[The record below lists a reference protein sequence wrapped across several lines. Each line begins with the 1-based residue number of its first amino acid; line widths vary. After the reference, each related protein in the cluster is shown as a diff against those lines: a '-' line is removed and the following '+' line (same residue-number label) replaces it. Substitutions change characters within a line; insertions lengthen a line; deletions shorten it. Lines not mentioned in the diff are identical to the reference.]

1 MKVLILGSTGMLGS
15 TIFRYLANKRS
26 IDVLGTYRN
35 RKKKNLLIKYCKK
48 ISNENFFLLKNLH
61 FKKIEKLIKITKPDF
76 VINCLGAIKQKKIE
90 NSEIFKINALF
101 PKTLFKLSEYLGFKL
116 IHISTDCVFSGD
128 KGNYVEN
135 DKADA
140 KDIYGKSK
148 FLGEV
153 IGPNCIT
160 IRTSIIG
167 PELNSQDSLLEWF
180 LSKRKS
186 KVFGYK
192 NAFFNGF
199 TTLELSKII
208 YKYFVMNLTN
218 FKKGCLVHVSSKK
231 ISKYNLLKLINAT
244 YNCKTIIIPE
254 YKTKINRTLNDKFF
268 KNKFKYK
275 FLGWSKIIKEMKS
288 FK

>member
-1 MKVLILGSTGMLGS
+1 MLGS
-15 TIFRYLANKRS
+15 TIFRYLAKKSFIN
-26 IDVLGTYRN
+26 VLGTYRN
-35 RKKKNLLIKYCKK
+35 SKKKNLLLNYCKK
-48 ISNENFFLLKNLH
+48 ISNKNFFILKDLN
-61 FKKIEKLIKITKPDF
+61 FKKVNKLIKSTEPDII
-76 VINCLGAIKQKKIE
+76 INCLGAIKQKKIK
-90 NSEIFKINALF
+90 NSEIFKTNALF
-101 PKTLFKLSEYLGFKL
+101 PKILSKLSKYLGFKL
-116 IHISTDCVFSGD
+116 IHISTDCVFSGN

-153 IGPNCIT
+153 IGQNCIT

-167 PELNSQDSLLEWF
+167 PELNSKDSLLEWF
-180 LSKRKS
+180 LSKRNS
-186 KVFGYK
+186 KVYGYK
-192 NAFFNGF
+192 NTFFNGF

-208 YKYFVMNLTN
+208 YKYFVMSSIN
-218 FKKGCLVHVSSKK
+218 FNTGCLVHVSSKK
-231 ISKYNLLKLINAT
+231 ISKYNLLRLINKT

-254 YKTKINRTLNDKFF
+254 YKTKIDRTLNNKFF

-275 FLGWSKIIKEMKS
+275 FLGWSKIIKEMKN